1 MSELLVTPSQ
11 LVPFITDSVFPL
23 LFALIIIGVGYWTWI
38 EQRPESAMVRLA
50 AWCVVLADRE
60 ADIRA
65 IIDRELADVTDIT
78 RQVIEGELSTF

>member
-1 MSELLVTPSQ
+1 VSELLVTPSQ

-38 EQRPESAMVRLA
+38 EQRHESAMVRLA
-50 AWCVVLADRE
+50 AWCVALADRE
-60 ADIRA
+60 EAIRA